1 MIRFDVKLD
10 NFKRETNKILKTLD
24 GLPSV
29 NNISMISRAGG
40 SVAAKAFVKDLNRE
54 ARANKKR
61 YHHLYEW
68 ERTGVDAARL
78 IRIKK
83 SASSAGNIF
92 IYTEFKKSRTP
103 VPISKI
109 LQKPG
114 ATGKSVTKRSVFK
127 NKAEVME
134 NQIPV
139 SFVPKKTIAF
149 APNGR
154 RIIFRDKPTLIYI
167 KRPGGSTKNAL
178 QSYTKRWQGSML
190 RASVLNS
197 GLLENVS
204 KDIIKTMQRGDYSS
218 TSVSQCIRKVCE
230 KYDMSIR
237 EF

>member
-24 GLPSV
+24 GLPST

-40 SVAAKAFVKDLNRE
+40 SVAAKTFVKDLNRE

-68 ERTGVDAARL
+68 QRTGVDAARL
-78 IRIKK
+78 VRIKK
-83 SASSAGNIF
+83 SASSGGNIY
-92 IYTEFKKSRTP
+92 IYTEFRKSRTP
-103 VPISKI
+103 VPIASI

-114 ATGKSVTKRSVFK
+114 RSGKTVSRRSVFK

-139 SFVPKKTIAF
+139 SFTPKRTVAF
-149 APNGR
+149 TTNGR
-154 RIIFRDKPTLIYI
+154 NIIFRNKSTTIHI
-167 KRPGGSTKNAL
+167 RRPGGNTKNAL
-178 QSYTKRWQGSML
+178 QSYAMRWRGSML
-190 RASVLNS
+190 RASILNS
-197 GLLENVS
+197 GLLDNVS
-204 KDIIKTMQRGDYSS
+204 RDIIKTMQKGEYSS
-218 TSVSQCIRKVCE
+218 SSVSQCIRRVCE
-230 KYDMSIR
+230 RYDMSMR